1 MTRYIFIF
9 FFFIIHLGKVFGQ
22 PDSRFRPFDW
32 TVFRGAG
39 SINSISEGYTY
50 IYLATQEGG
59 LKRFNIFGNKFD
71 EPITPAQGLKNYSI
85 NATHFDRQTG
95 LLWIATKDF
104 LQYSFSREGDWYNIS
119 LDELGLLKRDKVEK
133 IGSSSNYIWLKSR
146 SAFYKLDHSS
156 GILVGIYPNPDELSI
171 KWSSGRYRKDQFSS
185 EIFLNYS
192 IMDGYVFNGDELID
206 NIGRRIKIS
215 SFYTGSHGNIYFG
228 TSDGSLFHAT
238 NTMQVFSKY
247 FPDISNYEI
256 SSLAYGNDNLWIGS
270 SDYINSKGIVDFN
283 FQNYESDIYEFEST
297 INMTPTSINSMS
309 YSNNELWVGGDD
321 LILYHNIRKNYWRT
335 LTEES
340 IGYLSKIN
348 DIYSD
353 SNFVWVAS
361 SSGLT
366 CIDRKSKKKSS
377 FGVERLFSDI
387 PIYVLEGIDDE
398 LWIGTYSGLYILY
411 SDNPQIIKPSEIGR
425 KDFLE
430 PIRSINAITTFNDM
444 IFIVG
449 DLGIFSFSRENKTW
463 EFLFPSTMYENNKIN
478 SIAVNNRYLFL
489 GSNNGLFRIDKNT
502 GFIRDYKFTFIG
514 QVNDLF
520 IDENILWIGSNKGL
534 IKFKWKR
541 DI

>member
-9 FFFIIHLGKVFGQ
+9 FLFIVHSGKVFGQ

-39 SINSISEGYTY
+39 SINSITEGYNY
-50 IYLATQEGG
+50 IYLATQAGG
-59 LKRFNIFGNKFD
+59 LKRFSIFGNKFD
-71 EPITPAQGLKNYSI
+71 EPITPAQGLKNYLI
-85 NATHFDRQTG
+85 NATHFDHQTG
-95 LLWIATKDF
+95 LLWVATKDF

-156 GILVGIYPNPDELSI
+156 GILVGIYPSPDELSI
-171 KWSSGRYRKDQFSS
+171 KWSSGRYRKDQFST
-185 EIFLNYS
+185 EIFFNYS
-192 IMDGYVFNGDELID
+192 IMNGYVFNGDELID
-206 NIGRRIKIS
+206 NIGRRINIS
-215 SFYTGSHGNIYFG
+215 SFYAGSHGNIYFG
-228 TSDGSLFHAT
+228 TVDGSLFHAT

-247 FPDISNYEI
+247 IPDISNYEI

-270 SDYINSKGIVDFN
+270 SDYINSRGIVNFN
-283 FQNYESDIYEFEST
+283 FRNYESDLYEFEST

-309 YSNNELWVGGDD
+309 CSNNELWVGGDD
-321 LILYHNIRKNYWRT
+321 LILYHNIKKNYWRT

-449 DLGIFSFSRENKTW
+449 DLGVFSFSRENKTW
-463 EFLFPSTMYENNKIN
+463 EFLFPSTIYENNKIN